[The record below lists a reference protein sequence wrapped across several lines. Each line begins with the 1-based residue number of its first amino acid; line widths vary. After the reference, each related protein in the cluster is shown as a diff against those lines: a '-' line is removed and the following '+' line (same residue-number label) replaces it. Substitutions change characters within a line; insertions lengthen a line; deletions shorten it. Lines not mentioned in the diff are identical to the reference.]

1 MHRLRKLAE
10 DNSVDINTI
19 YFEDDWKWIENDNI
33 TNVQYV
39 PTLNKEWQF
48 ERPLDYPEWTLQS
61 KKHQY
66 KTNL

>member
-1 MHRLRKLAE
+1 MIHRLKKLAE
-10 DNSVDINTI
+10 ENSVDINTV

-33 TNVQYV
+33 TNVQYG

-61 KKHQY
+61 KKNINI
-66 KTNL
+66 K

>member
-19 YFEDDWKWIENDNI
+19 NFEDDWKWIENDNI
-33 TNVQYV
+33 TNVQYG

-61 KKHQY
+61 KK
-66 KTNL
+66 TSI

>member
-19 YFEDDWKWIENDNI
+19 YFEDDWKWIENDNV
-33 TNVQYV
+33 TNVQYG

-61 KKHQY
+61 QKHQY

>member
-19 YFEDDWKWIENDNI
+19 YFEDDWKWIENDNV
-33 TNVQYV
+33 TNVQYG

-48 ERPLDYPEWTLQS
+48 ERPLDNPEWTLQS
-61 KKHQY
+61 KK
-66 KTNL
+66 TSI

>member
-19 YFEDDWKWIENDNI
+19 YFEDDWKWIENDNV
-33 TNVQYV
+33 TNVQYG

-61 KKHQY
+61 KKHRY

>member
-19 YFEDDWKWIENDNI
+19 YFEDDWKWIENDNV
-33 TNVQYV
+33 TNVQYG

-48 ERPLDYPEWTLQS
+48 ERHLDYPEWTLQS

>member
-19 YFEDDWKWIENDNI
+19 YFEDDWKWIENDNV
-33 TNVQYV
+33 TNVQYG

-61 KKHQY
+61 KKH
-66 KTNL
+66 

>member
-19 YFEDDWKWIENDNI
+19 YFEDDWKWIENDNV
-33 TNVQYV
+33 TNVQYG

-48 ERPLDYPEWTLQS
+48 EHPLDYPEWTLQS
-61 KKHQY
+61 KK
-66 KTNL
+66 TPI